1 MNTMHKPETQ
11 RHNHIRRSA
20 PLALQCTRRY
30 RPMVLAALTM
40 LTAFAAQAAGYQDH
54 DAIRRAARQFVSNN
68 MQEYPQAPQIQV
80 GQLDRRLRL
89 TECGSLLETFAP
101 NNRKLVGNI
110 TIGVRCRNPKPW
122 TIYVPVSVRVFDT
135 VVITKR
141 MLARNTV
148 VSKIDITKEIRDV
161 TSLHGRYMRTVDD
174 AMGQLATQHVP
185 INTILLPNMLQEPK
199 LVRRGEQ
206 ITILATA
213 GGIEVRMNGTALA
226 DGSAGDR
233 IRVRNNR
240 SKRVVQGTVSRAGVV
255 RVSL

>member
-1 MNTMHKPETQ
+1 MNKPETQ
-11 RHNHIRRSA
+11 CLNHRHRSA
-20 PLALQCTRRY
+20 ALASQCTVRF
-30 RPMVLAALTM
+30 RPIAIGALTIF
-40 LTAFAAQAAGYQDH
+40 TAFAAQAAAYQDH
-54 DAIRRAARQFVSNN
+54 DAIRSAARQFVGSN
-68 MQEYPQAPQIQV
+68 MQEYPQAPQIEV

-89 TECGSLLETFAP
+89 TECGSALETFAP
-101 NNRKLVGNI
+101 NNRKLVGNV

-122 TIYVPVSVRVFDT
+122 TIYVPVSIRVFDT
-135 VVITKR
+135 VVVTER

-148 VSKIDITKEIRDV
+148 VGKFDIAKEIRDV
-161 TSLHGRYMRTVDD
+161 TSLHGRYMRTLDD
-174 AMGQLATQHVP
+174 ALGQLASQHVP

-199 LVRRGEQ
+199 LVHRGEQ

-213 GGIEVRMNGTALA
+213 SGVEVRMNGTALA

-240 SKRVVQGTVSRAGVV
+240 SKRVVQGTVLRAGEV